1 MSVAL
6 DVQHLSVRF
15 GERRI
20 LADLSFQVPAGSSL
34 AILGPNGAGKTVLFR
49 ALIGS
54 IPSDGSIVWAPD
66 TRIGYVP
73 QKLDIERDM
82 PMTGLDL
89 LRARTALARDIT
101 PRVEI
106 AQALA
111 LVGMTRAVAEQPI
124 GTLSTGQFQRI
135 LVAMALVSAPNVLLL
150 DEPTAGLDEPGQE
163 QLNALVHRLQQEQN
177 LTVLFIS
184 HELNVISQYATN
196 VLCLGRSHVCLGPPT
211 HVLTPDV
218 LREMY
223 GTSTDYHVHGH

>member
-20 LADLSFQVPAGSSL
+20 LTDLSFQVPAGSSL

-54 IPSDGSIVWAPD
+54 IPSDGSIVWAPG

-89 LRARTALARDIT
+89 LRARR
-101 PRVEI
+101 RW
-106 AQALA
+106 
-111 LVGMTRAVAEQPI
+111 RA
-124 GTLSTGQFQRI
+124 T
-135 LVAMALVSAPNVLLL
+135 
-150 DEPTAGLDEPGQE
+150 
-163 QLNALVHRLQQEQN
+163 
-177 LTVLFIS
+177 
-184 HELNVISQYATN
+184 
-196 VLCLGRSHVCLGPPT
+196 
-211 HVLTPDV
+211 
-218 LREMY
+218 
-223 GTSTDYHVHGH
+223 